1 MKQKKTHQLR
11 IRITESQLSSIVQYI
26 VDHPNEFKNQS
37 DLIRESIKSR
47 ISRTKDIRYRYQ
59 ENQGDFVPQLDKK
72 GINPFE
78 RFKKNSDFIRIYE
91 LMSPV
96 FQTNK
101 DVYLIAEKVFEVFN
115 SVLDE
120 YEEKCLVIN
129 HNVLFELS
137 YKIVERTIHEIQRTK
152 YNSIDDL
159 TVLNLNTLSLF
170 IEPTDIT
177 DEELLFSNRFIENE
191 NEEYE
196 VDIKLPKNAQRNYI
210 INFKRI
216 LDENNSNPDFNE
228 SILNMFDRLKQNP
241 HHKWGFPIFPKNWV
255 GIQKG

>member
-1 MKQKKTHQLR
+1 MSK
-11 IRITESQLSSIVQYI
+11 
-26 VDHPNEFKNQS
+26 
-37 DLIRESIKSR
+37 
-47 ISRTKDIRYRYQ
+47 YRYQ

-228 SILNMFDRLKQNP
+228 SILNMFDRLRNTTS
-241 HHKWGFPIFPKNWV
+241 
-255 GIQKG
+255 